1 MNKIARHC
9 TATNTQ
15 SIDNSDDLLIT
26 EYTKFN
32 NSNKIYWS
40 IRFKNGKQE
49 LNCEKPDTEEIQNK
63 IINISPTILSDIKFK
78 GSEISFKEGK
88 FKLKTDTGKEVY
100 ITDELG
106 NIESPLK
113 IIKKLSYQNIDPSD
127 ISPIPMETVEELI
140 NNGIEIYKISG
151 ENNQYKLEDLEILLL
166 TTGKSPV
173 TRKSFSKKDIVKWVK
188 EDPTDLPIGIFN
200 PTKKRKVLFKSN
212 PKIVETVKDSNT
224 KGSECNPINIICLI
238 DKSYSMRIGY
248 SDNDNVATKPFLDY
262 LDSLHSDSIITI
274 FAFSDSTDEVIIK
287 TKNSDIDRQT
297 IVEKLVPD
305 GSTYFNGSIV
315 KIINEWDDYYNK
327 DMKYLLY

>member
-127 ISPIPMETVEELI
+127 ISPISMETVEELI

-173 TRKSFSKKDIVKWVK
+173 TRKSFYKKDIVKWVK

-212 PKIVETVKDSNT
+212 PKIV
-224 KGSECNPINIICLI
+224 
-238 DKSYSMRIGY
+238 
-248 SDNDNVATKPFLDY
+248 
-262 LDSLHSDSIITI
+262 
-274 FAFSDSTDEVIIK
+274 
-287 TKNSDIDRQT
+287 
-297 IVEKLVPD
+297 
-305 GSTYFNGSIV
+305 
-315 KIINEWDDYYNK
+315 
-327 DMKYLLY
+327 